1 MDNTFMFYILEMEAR
16 RDKLKK
22 IARLLSMTED
32 PNDEVTRRQVCQEVG
47 LVFYTLAAEEQD
59 FLEDCLTSLLDGY
72 EEI

>member
-22 IARLLSMTED
+22 IACLLSMTED

-47 LVFYTLAAEEQD
+47 LDFYTLAAEEQD

>member
-32 PNDEVTRRQVCQEVG
+32 PNDEVTRHQVCQEVG
-47 LVFYTLAAEEQD
+47 LDFYTLAAEEQD

>member
-47 LVFYTLAAEEQD
+47 LDFYTLAAEEQD
-59 FLEDCLTSLLDGY
+59 FLEDCLTSLLGGY